1 MKALVITACGLIL
14 ASFSTPAWVH
24 HSYAMFDTTKHI
36 NVTGTVTEF
45 NWTNPHASFK
55 VSTVNAAGATEIWSV
70 EMGSPN
76 NLIHEGWRRFT
87 LKLGDK
93 VTVTMLPLRDGRAG
107 GSYVGIILANGKTLG
122 KPAPGP
128 PQ

>member
-1 MKALVITACGLIL
+1 MKAPVIAAFGLTL
-14 ASFSTPAWVH
+14 ALFSTPAWVH

-36 NVTGTVTEF
+36 SVTGTVTEF

-55 VSTVNAAGATEIWSV
+55 VSAVNAAGAAEIWSV

-76 NLIHEGWRRFT
+76 NLIREGWRRST

-93 VTVTMLPLRDGRAG
+93 VTVTVLPLRDGRAG
-107 GSYVGIILANGKTLG
+107 GSYVGIVLANGKALG
-122 KPAPGP
+122 KPAP